1 MGIHAKSIFS
11 LLGTAVFSFFIL
23 ASDANAQSTLL
34 TPEENLWL
42 SSRNNTIV
50 VYPEKSDPPFSY
62 QSPAGITQGLSIDYL
77 ELVAEN
83 VGATIHYA
91 TPRSRAQ
98 ILSDIKEGKGD
109 VVLSLTP
116 TKEREALFVFTE
128 SFIKVPVVIVVR
140 KDADLKRN
148 VTMND
153 YTGNRVAV
161 VEGSASEEFI
171 RKNYPRVVVETMT
184 DDEVGLQQTVLGE
197 VDAVLMD
204 AASLSFL
211 LSKQVLSSVKIAG
224 SLGLDYEPTFAV
236 PKGKEVLQS
245 ILEKGL
251 LQVSTQDREMLTEKW
266 ILIPGEVKE
275 GSSFFERA
283 QKNAGVVLVYGIL
296 FLGLVGVL
304 IFAFRRKSFV
314 SKYFKKR
321 HVVAELEDKME
332 ELEDT
337 SKMLEHELQEV
348 KEMEH
353 HIAEKID
360 DLKG

>member
-1 MGIHAKSIFS
+1 MGNRARSIS
-11 LLGTAVFSFFIL
+11 LLFLTSVFVLFCTVAVAYAES
-23 ASDANAQSTLL
+23 SLL

-50 VYPEKSDPPFSY
+50 VYPEKNDPPFSY

-77 ELVAEN
+77 ELVADN
-83 VGATIHYA
+83 IGAKIHYA

-116 TKEREALFVFTE
+116 TTERETAFVFTE

-140 KDADLKRN
+140 KDAEVKKH

-153 YTGNRVAV
+153 YVGKRIAL
-161 VEGSASEEFI
+161 VEGSAAEEFV
-171 RKNYPRVVVETMT
+171 RKNYPRVVVETVT

-224 SLGLDYEPTFAV
+224 TLGLDYEPTFAV
-236 PKGKEVLQS
+236 PKGKEILQT

-251 LQVSTQDREMLTEKW
+251 SQVSTQDREMLTEKW

-275 GSSFFERA
+275 TQSFFERA
-283 QKNAGVVLVYGIL
+283 QKNAGVVLMYGIL
-296 FLGLVGVL
+296 LLGIIAIILL
-304 IFAFRRKSFV
+304 AFRRRTFV

-321 HVVAELEDKME
+321 HVVAQLEDKME

-337 SKMLEHELQEV
+337 SKMLEEELKEV

-353 HIAEKID
+353 SIAEKIE